1 MEELISNRSSRPD
14 LFCKKGVLKNFP
26 KFTGKDLCQSIFFR
40 TRLVANKVLR
50 GRIDWA
56 TFRNTYNQSKRS
68 EIFNVLVKTG
78 LFRFIQ
84 ILYCKYCLKY
94 CCFRNAT
101 FSLAKIFKGKDKIKT
116 ERKIP
121 FLDSQYNSQ
130 KVKKICRSP
139 RF

>member
-78 LFRFIQ
+78 LFRFI
-84 ILYCKYCLKY
+84 
-94 CCFRNAT
+94 
-101 FSLAKIFKGKDKIKT
+101 
-116 ERKIP
+116 
-121 FLDSQYNSQ
+121 
-130 KVKKICRSP
+130 
-139 RF
+139 